1 MKLKKKTM
9 VLILGSALVSG
20 IVSVQATPVVS
31 ETNLIVSKPVT
42 MQHTL
47 IARTF
52 SAGEVP
58 ENTVLAEG
66 NVAVAGKN
74 IKAVTL
80 AWDRD
85 INPAWGLSRNAQ
97 DAVMSI
103 NLSAPASQF
112 HVVNIRFLPET
123 DAVSYS
129 DGTFELNSPAGE
141 FRYKIVTSVG
151 AQILNSGRYKLGL
164 LADVV
169 TM

>member
-1 MKLKKKTM
+1 MKLGKPLFLP
-9 VLILGSALVSG
+9 VLAGMLLC
-20 IVSVQATPVVS
+20 SVAHAVPVDATAIMKVGMPL
-31 ETNLIVSKPVT
+31 TFT
-42 MQHTL
+42 HTL

-66 NVAVAGKN
+66 NVDIVGKN

-85 INPAWGLSRNAQ
+85 INPSRGLSRNAQ

-141 FRYKIVTSVG
+141 FRYKIVTSIG